1 MKSKSQL
8 SSLILW
14 GAGVTSLAIT
24 PFSFDP
30 VNASKFAT
38 LCIFGFAIISVLLSD
53 SEFRSNIENRNILI
67 VSLLFV
73 FVGLLAVTVTRNNL
87 TQQIFG
93 TAGRQ
98 TGYLTYVALVCFM
111 LGSVKAAS
119 KLHVENLLKILLL
132 VGSISLFYGLI
143 QTLNLD
149 PLDWTNPLSP
159 VIGFLGNSNFQSSFM
174 ALTAV
179 SAIATLLKSKTAIFL
194 RISFSVYVLLAIFL
208 IYKSNSQ
215 QGFLVF
221 AAGLSVIFLFWVKVR
236 SRTFLAPTAYLSFVF
251 ISTIFVVLD
260 ILQKAPW
267 SSILYKESVSNRG
280 DMWRAGWQMT
290 LDHPM
295 FGIGFD
301 NYGDWY
307 RRSRDLESLSR
318 GVDTISNT
326 SHNVFLDIS
335 TSGGFPLLI
344 AYLFII
350 GITLRASIRI
360 LRRSTEF
367 NAPIVGIIGAWVA
380 YLVQSLIS
388 INQIGLAI
396 WGWIL
401 SGTIIGFEIHTRINN
416 ESSIKKTKEKLG
428 AMVIGVFLG
437 MIIGFP
443 PLISDLVYRNA
454 IDSREI
460 AAVENA
466 AFQWPQNGDRMI
478 QVAATF
484 RENELNEQALKIA
497 RAATKFAPNRY
508 EAWQVLAS
516 IPNLPQSEY
525 LQAIAKMRE
534 LDPLNPSLN
543 KS

>member
-14 GAGVTSLAIT
+14 GAGITSLAIT

-30 VNASKFAT
+30 VNASKFAA
-38 LCIFGFAIISVLLSD
+38 LCIFGFGIISVLVSD
-53 SEFRSNIENRNILI
+53 SEFRSNVENRSILLL
-67 VSLLFV
+67 SLLFV
-73 FVGLLAVTVTRNNL
+73 FIGLLVVIVTRSNL

-111 LGSVKAAS
+111 VGSVKAATKS
-119 KLHVENLLKILLL
+119 HVEILLKVLLFT
-132 VGSISLFYGLI
+132 GSISLFYGLI
-143 QTLNLD
+143 QALNLD
-149 PLDWTNPLSP
+149 PLNWTNPLSP

-179 SAIATLLKSKTAIFL
+179 SAIAALLKPGVSIFL
-194 RISFSVYVLLAIFL
+194 RMSFFVYVLIAILL
-208 IYKSNSQ
+208 IYRSNSQ

-236 SRTFLAPTAYLSFVF
+236 SRTFVAPTVYLFFVL
-251 ISTIFVVLD
+251 ISSIFAVLD

-280 DMWRAGWQMT
+280 DMWRAGWRMT
-290 LDHPM
+290 LDHPI

-307 RRSRDLESLSR
+307 RRSRDLKSLSR

-326 SHNVFLDIS
+326 AHNVFLDIS

-344 AYLFII
+344 AYLLIL
-350 GITLRASIRI
+350 GVTLRASIRI

-401 SGTIIGFEIHTRINN
+401 SGTIIGFEIHSRNKN
-416 ESSIKKTKEKLG
+416 DSSTKKSKEKLG

-437 MIIGFP
+437 MIISFP

-460 AAVENA
+460 TAVENA
-466 AFQWPQNGDRMI
+466 AYQWPQNGDRMI

-508 EAWQVLAS
+508 EAWQVLAT
-516 IPNLPQSEY
+516 IPNLPELEY
-525 LQAIAKMRE
+525 VQAIAKMRE
-534 LDPLNPSLN
+534 LDPLNPNLN
-543 KS
+543 K